1 MVFLLSVKHYYE
13 DLVCLVLFD
22 TTTYF
27 SCPHQQSSGREM
39 VHKKRKG
46 ERFLLKNSGY
56 KVIIKEL

>member
-22 TTTYF
+22 TTYF